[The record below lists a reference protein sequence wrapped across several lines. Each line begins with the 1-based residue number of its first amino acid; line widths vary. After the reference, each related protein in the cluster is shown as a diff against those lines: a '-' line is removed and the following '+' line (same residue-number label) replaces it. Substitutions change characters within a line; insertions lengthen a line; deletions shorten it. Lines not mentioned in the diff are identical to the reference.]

1 MNFLLLILAFI
12 IGLPIVGAIY
22 QAIATARDRRNFPP
36 PGKLIDVGGHRLH
49 LHVTGTDTGKPTVI
63 LEAGMA
69 SFSSN
74 FAWVQQELE
83 QVTRVVAYD
92 RAGLGWSDSG
102 PKPRDAQRSAKELCA
117 ALQRAGITGPYV
129 IAGHSY
135 GGLVVRAFADL
146 YPNEVVGMV
155 LIDASHPD
163 QWAHIPAAKGGRL
176 IATSNRILGV
186 LAHFGLL
193 RFWNPESKLIDGL
206 PARQYS
212 EMKAFLALPRQWS
225 TGADGLLVWESM
237 TRAQINNAR
246 SLNDMPLAVLSV
258 TEQAMYAE
266 VLTALQAELPKLSSN
281 SLHRTVEG
289 ATHDG
294 LVCKRENALVVA
306 DAIRQV
312 VEAAHIKQ
320 PLAQK

>member
-1 MNFLLLILAFI
+1 MNLLLLVPAFI
-12 IGLPIVGAIY
+12 IGVPIVGAVY

-36 PGKLIDVGGHRLH
+36 PGQLVDVGGHRLH
-49 LHVTGTDTGKPTVI
+49 LNLTGKDTGRPTVI

-74 FAWVQQELE
+74 FAWIQQELE
-83 QVTRVVAYD
+83 PLTRVVAYD

-102 PKPRDAQRSAKELCA
+102 LKPRDAQRSAKELHT
-117 ALQRAGITGPYV
+117 ALQHAGIAGPYV
-129 IAGHSY
+129 VAGHSY
-135 GGLVVRAFADL
+135 GGLVVRTFADL
-146 YPNEVVGMV
+146 FPDEVVGMV

-176 IATSNRILGV
+176 IATSNRILAF

-206 PARQYS
+206 PPRQYA

-225 TGADGLLVWESM
+225 TGADGLAVWETM
-237 TRAQINNAR
+237 TRAQVSGAR
-246 SLNDMPLAVLSV
+246 SLGNLPLAVLSV
-258 TEQAMYAE
+258 TEQDLYAE
-266 VLTALQAELPKLSSN
+266 TLTALQAELPALSSN
-281 SLHRTVEG
+281 STHRTVEG

-294 LVCKRENALVVA
+294 LVCRREYARVVA
-306 DAIRQV
+306 EVIRQV
-312 VEAAHIKQ
+312 VEAAHAGQ
-320 PLAQK
+320 PLVAT